1 MFLIERI
8 DKRVFSWY
16 FTGTTLF
23 AFMKKIQQ
31 FLVQPHEAEI
41 MAPVG
46 SYESLAAALNAG
58 ADSIYFGITQLNMRA
73 KAANNLT
80 INDLKEVAKR
90 CHEAGITTY
99 LTVNTLLYEHDL
111 TIMRKIVDAAK
122 ENGID
127 AIIASDFAALQ
138 YCNEIGMPVH
148 ISTQL
153 SISNY
158 ESVKFFAKMTNRV
171 VLARELTLDQI
182 KEIAL
187 KIRKDQLI
195 GNEGKLMEIEVFV
208 HGALC
213 VAQSGRCYMSL
224 YTYNSSANRGACKQ
238 NCRAKYKV
246 TDVDTGKE
254 LIIDNQY
261 VMSAAD
267 ICTIDFVDQLL
278 EAGVKVFKIEGRGRS
293 PEYVDTVV
301 RVYKQALRDIAEGT
315 YTQEKIEGYFEEL
328 KEVYNRG
335 LSKGNFYLGKELGE
349 YSNVYGSQATKE
361 KVYIGRVSH
370 YYTDAKIVE
379 VTVETGEV
387 RVGDAFS
394 ITGVTTGAY
403 RDTIRELRVNGE
415 LAEIAKK
422 GDLLTFPVTEYLRIN
437 DKMYLVVDREEM
449 QDYGH

>member
-1 MFLIERI
+1 
-8 DKRVFSWY
+8 
-16 FTGTTLF
+16 
-23 AFMKKIQQ
+23 MKKSQQ
-31 FLVQPHEAEI
+31 FLVQPNEAEI

-46 SYESLAAALNAG
+46 SYESLAAAINAG

-187 KIRKDQLI
+187 KIREDQLM

-315 YTQEKIEGYFEEL
+315 YTQEKIEGYFEQL

-415 LAEIAKK
+415 PAEIAKK
-422 GDLLTFPVTEYLRIN
+422 GNLLTFPVTEYLRIN

>member
-1 MFLIERI
+1 
-8 DKRVFSWY
+8 
-16 FTGTTLF
+16 
-23 AFMKKIQQ
+23 MKKSQQ
-31 FLVQPHEAEI
+31 FLVQPNEAEI

-46 SYESLAAALNAG
+46 SYESLAAAINAG

-187 KIRKDQLI
+187 KIREDQLM

-315 YTQEKIEGYFEEL
+315 YTQEKIEGYFEQL

-415 LAEIAKK
+415 PAEIAKK